1 MIVFDLKCAC
11 GFQFEGWFASSTV
24 FEQQISDGEIHCPS
38 CSGNIIKK
46 ILSPVKVQRSSS
58 TRQVADNSS
67 QGPAAMQE
75 SLIKY
80 LHIMQ
85 EFVEKNFEDVGTDLA
100 TESLKIHYGV
110 SKERNIRGVT
120 TSEEDKML
128 HDEGIELLKIPML
141 KKKSDSE
148 EN

>member
-1 MIVFDLKCAC
+1 
-11 GFQFEGWFASSTV
+11 
-24 FEQQISDGEIHCPS
+24 
-38 CSGNIIKK
+38 
-46 ILSPVKVQRSSS
+46 
-58 TRQVADNSS
+58 
-67 QGPAAMQE
+67 MQE

-85 EFVEKNFEDVGTDLA
+85 EFVEKNFEDVGTNLA

-148 EN
+148 AN